1 MDGKLLEGKV
11 AAITGGASGMGR
23 GTANRL
29 AEQGAKVA
37 VLDAA
42 SNLGA
47 EVLSELEDAGADT
60 PLFIETDIRSED
72 SVAAAFAQ
80 IAADQG
86 ATDIVVNC
94 AGIREI
100 SDPLDLPIEEWDNV
114 VAVNLRGTYLCC
126 QQGGRQMREA
136 GKGGAMVLFSSTAG
150 QVAYENRP
158 AYTASKFGV
167 VGLTKSLAR
176 DLGPRGVRVNC
187 IVPGIIRTPFT
198 EVFFGEEQWV
208 NNIPQVVPLATHGT
222 PQQIADGVLYL
233 VSDLSSYV
241 TGAVLNIDGGHAMI
255 AAQATRDDDSVFGS
269 RLPPREP
276 TKS

>member
-1 MDGKLLEGKV
+1 MDGKLMEGKV

-23 GTANRL
+23 GVAHRL
-29 AEQGAKVA
+29 SGEGARVA
-37 VLDAA
+37 ILAA
-42 SNLGA
+42 DVNLGE
-47 EVLSELEDAGADT
+47 EVLGELQAANADS
-60 PLFIETDIRSED
+60 PIFVETDIRNAD
-72 SVAAAFAQ
+72 SVKNAFTR
-80 IAADQG
+80 IADELG
-86 ATDIVVNC
+86 ATDAMVNC

-114 VAVNLRGTYLCC
+114 VAVNLRGTFLCC
-126 QQGGRQMREA
+126 QEAGRQMRA
-136 GKGGAMVLFSSTAG
+136 ADKGGAMVLFSSTAG

-176 DLGPRGVRVNC
+176 DLGPRGIRANC

-198 EVFFGEEQWV
+198 EVFFGEEKWV
-208 NNIPQVVPLATHGT
+208 QNIPQVVPLATHGT
-222 PQQIADGVLYL
+222 PEEIADGVLYL
-233 VSDLSSYV
+233 VSDMSTYV

>member
-23 GTANRL
+23 GTAGRL
-29 AEQGAKVA
+29 AEHGARVA
-37 VLDAA
+37 ILDADEKLGEEVLA
-42 SNLGA
+42 ELREAGA
-47 EVLSELEDAGADT
+47 ES
-60 PLFIETDIRSED
+60 PIFIETDIRSEE
-72 SVAAAFAQ
+72 SVGGAFER
-80 IAADQG
+80 IAKDLG
-86 ATDIVVNC
+86 ASDMVVNC

-126 QQGGRQMREA
+126 QAAGRQMRDA
-136 GKGGAMVLFSSTAG
+136 DKGGAMVLFSSTAG

-176 DLGPRGVRVNC
+176 DLGPRGIRVNC

-208 NNIPQVVPLATHGT
+208 SNIPQVVPLATHGT

-276 TKS
+276 TK

>member
-37 VLDAA
+37 ILDADA
-42 SNLGA
+42 SLGA
-47 EVLSELEDAGADT
+47 EVLAELEEADADT
-60 PLFIETDIRSED
+60 PRFIQTDIRD
-72 SVAAAFAQ
+72 ADNVAATFEQ
-80 IAADQG
+80 IAKEQG
-86 ATDIVVNC
+86 ATDIMVNC

-100 SDPLDLPIEEWDNV
+100 GDPLDLPIEEWDNV

-126 QQGGRQMREA
+126 QQAGRHMRDA
-136 GKGGAMVLFSSTAG
+136 DKGGAMVLFSSTAG

-176 DLGPRGVRVNC
+176 DLGPRGIRVNC

-208 NNIPQVVPLATHGT
+208 SNIPQVVPLATHGT